1 MIKTPLVSKTNPLII
16 RFQRQGCC
24 HNPIFNIIVILQ
36 KTRQK
41 GAFIEKL
48 GYFNPRFKE
57 RALVLNSKRLAYWLL
72 SGVKLH
78 ITVKRHLYKYL
89 C

>member
-1 MIKTPLVSKTNPLII
+1 MIKSTLVSKTNHLII
-16 RFQRQGCC
+16 RFQRQGCR
-24 HNPIFNIIVILQ
+24 HNPIFNIVVILQ

-48 GYFNPRFKE
+48 GYLNPRFKE
-57 RALVLNSKRLAYWLL
+57 RALVLNSKRLAYWIFC
-72 SGVKLH
+72 GVKLH
-78 ITVKRHLYKYL
+78 ITVKRHLYKFL